1 MKTLSA
7 RMSRNLQ
14 LLLLVT
20 FMASAPAYAAP
31 FGLGFKGALADG
43 GKFIGSVLYGDQ
55 DREGVTPETPDGL
68 QDFGRYL
75 GGLWHV
81 DILGGTTTLNAQL
94 DKNTGG
100 RAVVE
105 TRLAPNLLGL
115 YVLGPQG
122 GELPRLSLLFE
133 TRAGYDPDLQPTR
146 SDIIGF
152 FFTLSA
158 GGPSVVSG
166 FQDSNGVVTQVVD
179 IEIWDATAEL
189 MASAAVPLPGGMVL
203 LAGGL
208 GLLLP
213 TLRRRAR

>member
-7 RMSRNLQ
+7 RLSRNLQ
-14 LLLLVT
+14 LLLLMT

-55 DREGVTPETPDGL
+55 DMEGVSPATPAGVP
-68 QDFGRYL
+68 DFGRFL

-81 DILGGTTTLNAQL
+81 DILGGSSTVSAQL
-94 DKNTGG
+94 DKALGG

-105 TRLAPNLLGL
+105 TRLAPNLMGL
-115 YVLGPQG
+115 YVLGPLG

-133 TRAGYDPDLQPTR
+133 TRAGYDPDVQPTR
-146 SDIIGF
+146 SDIVGF
-152 FFTLSA
+152 FFSLGA
-158 GGPSVVSG
+158 APGAASG
-166 FQDSNGVVTQVVD
+166 FQDRNGVFTQVVD

-189 MASAAVPLPGGMVL
+189 LASTAVPLPGGMVL
-203 LAGGL
+203 MAGGL
-208 GLLLP
+208 GLLVP
-213 TLRRRAR
+213 ALRRRAR